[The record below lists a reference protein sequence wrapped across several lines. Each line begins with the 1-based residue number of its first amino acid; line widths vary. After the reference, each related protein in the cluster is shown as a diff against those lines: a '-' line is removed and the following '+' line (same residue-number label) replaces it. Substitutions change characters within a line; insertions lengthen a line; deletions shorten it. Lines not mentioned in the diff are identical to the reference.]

1 MIYPKGV
8 TSVLS
13 KGVTAGKGPR
23 LGTMEIFS
31 AAGNLSLVE
40 VPRAP
45 ARKHRWGSSPRS
57 VWVPG

>member
-8 TSVLS
+8 TLVLS

-23 LGTMEIFS
+23 LGTTGIFS
-31 AAGNLSLVE
+31 AGGNLSLPE

-57 VWVPG
+57 VWVLG